1 MYNIATLN
9 KISPVGLKEFTDKYS
24 VSDDVSCCCGIV
36 VRSADMHEM
45 EFGKGL
51 LAIARAGAGVNNIPL
66 DRCAESGIAV
76 FNTPGANANAVKELV
91 IGAMILAARNIPA
104 GIAWASG
111 LTGDD
116 VSKQVEKGKG
126 QFAGTEISGKT
137 LGVVGLGAIG
147 AMVANAASALGM
159 NVIGYDPY
167 LSVNA
172 ALRLLPGVG
181 IRRDIKELLGE
192 SDYITL
198 HLPATDST
206 KGMFNEELLS
216 CVKSGAVFLNF
227 SRDKL
232 MDEGALIKALDGRL
246 DDGADSSDAP
256 ASPGGNVSPADDVS
270 ASLGGNAPAS
280 LGKISK
286 YVTDFVTAGIHGRPD
301 VIVLPHLGAS
311 TAEAEDNCAAMAAR
325 ELMDYIENGNIVNSV
340 NLPAVSLGPVAADET
355 RVAVITKDEP
365 DPVRLAS
372 AMFADNVIKAAA
384 GGTRPSSD
392 GAALYGY
399 ALLSLAQPVTS
410 VPKVDG
416 VVRVRVLQ
424 DM

>member
-232 MDEGALIKALDGRL
+232 MDEGALIKALD
-246 DDGADSSDAP
+246 ADNEAP
-256 ASPGGNVSPADDVS
+256 
-270 ASLGGNAPAS
+270 

-410 VPKVDG
+410 VPKVNG

>member
-66 DRCAESGIAV
+66 DRCAESGITV

-232 MDEGALIKALDGRL
+232 MDEGALIKALD
-246 DDGADSSDAP
+246 ADNEA
-256 ASPGGNVSPADDVS
+256 
-270 ASLGGNAPAS
+270 L